1 MEAALLTYLLNN
13 KVSEKRKALQDL
25 QELKMIRADVQSY
38 KYRGVPYT
46 RTVVSCPW
54 CDSTH

>member
-1 MEAALLTYLLNN
+1 MEPALLSYLLNN
-13 KVSEKRKALQDL
+13 KASEKRKALQDL
-25 QELKMIRADVQSY
+25 QELQMIRADVQSY

-54 CDSTH
+54 CETAH